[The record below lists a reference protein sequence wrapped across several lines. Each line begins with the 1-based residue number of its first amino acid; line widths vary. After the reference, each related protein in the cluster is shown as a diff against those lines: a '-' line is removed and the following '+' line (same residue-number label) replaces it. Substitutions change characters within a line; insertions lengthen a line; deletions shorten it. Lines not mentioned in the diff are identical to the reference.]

1 MQVIFT
7 VVFGI
12 FEMFQGDWYSGLNFT
27 RSKRLFVM
35 ALAALQCSCGS
46 VVEHCVSSTNVM
58 GSIPREHTY

>member
-12 FEMFQGDWYSGLNFT
+12 FEMFQGDWYSGLDFT

-35 ALAALQCSCGS
+35 ALAALHQFGAMFLWLSGRALC
-46 VVEHCVSSTNVM
+46 
-58 GSIPREHTY
+58 